1 VAPGWPVA
9 SPVVRAGEVEAV
21 LRRIGRVF
29 IAGLILQPRISGQA
43 VLLPVFGAL
52 MIWALL
58 GLDPVAVSAEARRG
72 LRSTAAA
79 AAVVT
84 LLGVAGW
91 LGAEPGSLSLLVLL
105 AFVTGVLLYAAF
117 LQRWCMRYDWLEAA
131 EHLRRSRINL
141 IGVSITT
148 ALALAAVVAFADR
161 PAPGAPDPEW
171 WNLVA
176 GRTVGNAWVIG
187 FFLLIFIGWV
197 GACVELERGAK
208 AVRAELASHPDA
220 AAPTA

>member
-1 VAPGWPVA
+1 
-9 SPVVRAGEVEAV
+9 VRAGEVEAV

-29 IAGLILQPRISGQA
+29 IAGLVLQPRISGQA
-43 VLLPVFGAL
+43 ILLPVFGAL

-58 GLDPVAVSAEARRG
+58 GLRPLAVTPEGRRG
-72 LRSTAAA
+72 LWSAVGGAAA
-79 AAVVT
+79 VT

-91 LGAEPGSLSLLVLL
+91 LGVEPGGLSVVVLI
-105 AFVTGVLLYAAF
+105 AFVVGILLYVAFALGWCQRAGWTIAAGH
-117 LQRWCMRYDWLEAA
+117 Y
-131 EHLRRSRINL
+131 RRSTVNL
-141 IGVSITT
+141 IGVSVTS
-148 ALALAAVVAFADR
+148 ALALAAAAAFGDR

-197 GACVELERGAK
+197 GACVELERGSK
-208 AVRAELASHPDA
+208 AVRAALGSDPDA
-220 AAPTA
+220 PAPTA